1 MSTQSDKSTLT
12 AGPSVW
18 SYVPGLL
25 WAALMLAVLTWWL
38 RAQNY
43 EFGTPIWIGTAAL
56 AAVSLALAVCL
67 LWQSRQ
73 ERVDAVG
80 EVTSMAVMGL
90 ICLGAGLSLRATPSS
105 PLSRQRLFQGMLASR
120 RNVAVALI
128 IVGSLVA
135 VLGVYTTW

>member
-12 AGPSVW
+12 AGLSVW

-56 AAVSLALAVCL
+56 AAVSLALFVWAAVRWYRGRRDPAQLIQADTEIKPLAALAMLIGGAALLVLAVYL

-80 EVTSMAVMGL
+80 EVT
-90 ICLGAGLSLRATPSS
+90 
-105 PLSRQRLFQGMLASR
+105 
-120 RNVAVALI
+120 
-128 IVGSLVA
+128 
-135 VLGVYTTW
+135 